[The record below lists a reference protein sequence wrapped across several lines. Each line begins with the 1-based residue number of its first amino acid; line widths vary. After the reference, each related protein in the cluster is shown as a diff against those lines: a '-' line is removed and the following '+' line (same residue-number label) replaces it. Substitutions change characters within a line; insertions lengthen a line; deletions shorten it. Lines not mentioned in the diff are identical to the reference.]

1 MGKQKPPQPG
11 CRLSAPTFLIC
22 RPNLPETPWV
32 STTALLS
39 RDRRLGEWRQIPRTC
54 PTQGSR
60 RGQGLT
66 LIGRVRLLLFAP
78 THDQDRALRMTE
90 ELHGEAARQEQP
102 GPREPTSAGNYQPYV
117 QLLGQP
123 KNLFDGVALPVI
135 RARDDPAHLLGLPHL
150 LVEQN

>member
-22 RPNLPETPWV
+22 RPNLPETPCV

-39 RDRRLGEWRQIPRTC
+39 RDRRLGEWRQVPRTC

-66 LIGRVRLLLFAP
+66 LIGRVRLLRLAP
-78 THDQDRALRMTE
+78 AHDQDRALRVTE
-90 ELHGEAARQEQP
+90 ELHGVAARPEQLEF
-102 GPREPTSAGNYQPYV
+102 REPSTARDYQAYA
-117 QLLGQP
+117 QLLS
-123 KNLFDGVALPVI
+123 K
-135 RARDDPAHLLGLPHL
+135 
-150 LVEQN
+150 